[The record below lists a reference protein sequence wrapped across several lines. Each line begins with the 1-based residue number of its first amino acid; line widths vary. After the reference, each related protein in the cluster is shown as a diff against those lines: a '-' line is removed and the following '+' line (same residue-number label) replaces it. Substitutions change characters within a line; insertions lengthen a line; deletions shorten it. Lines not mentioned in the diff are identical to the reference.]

1 MAVTGYQDRMQAPEA
16 GQYAVRVI
24 RSWGAGPRGTII
36 SGMHPSRVEHLLRL
50 GMIEMMPDEDAEPV
64 AKTVRRTR

>member
-16 GQYAVRVI
+16 GEYAARVI

-36 SGMHPSRVEHLLRL
+36 TGLHPARVEHLLRL
-50 GMIEMMPDEDAEPV
+50 GMIELVPAEDAEPP
-64 AKTVRRTR
+64 AGKRARR